1 MDTKETVG
9 NGKTTHATVVHE
21 WTPVDESGLH
31 KNTQQIEH
39 DIDETRHTMDM
50 ILDALNGKASP
61 NTMYRRAVHYFQ
73 SRENRENV
81 RKSLSDVADNITGS
95 FQRNPLPVMMVA
107 AGAAWMLWETQR
119 DGRGVR
125 HEGYAGEQFEN
136 VKGEAGER
144 MQQARERAGEQADVI
159 QGKARE
165 AVDMA
170 HARAGEFKDK
180 AREAYYS
187 AKDRAA
193 SALGGTRQKGE
204 EYRQRAA
211 EMQDSAQYSV
221 HRADSAVHD
230 NPLLFGFAAAFAGIV
245 AGLLLPE
252 TKSERDIAG
261 EKAAGII
268 EKTEEKGSE
277 IKKTTLNAT
286 VEKAEQTGITGE
298 QLKQK
303 VKETVTEGEKTAQL
317 KAKEEAGITQKTVK
331 PDQPIRN
338 TETSF
343 KKPDEKSSQ
352 QKGSLN

>member
-31 KNTQQIEH
+31 KNTEQIEH

-50 ILDALNGKASP
+50 ILDALSGKVSP

-95 FQRNPLPVMMVA
+95 FQRNPLPIMMVA

-119 DGRGVR
+119 DGRYIR
-125 HEGYAGEQFEN
+125 HDGYAREQFEN

-144 MQQARERAGEQADVI
+144 LHQVRDKVSEQAGVI
-159 QGKARE
+159 QGKAHE
-165 AVDMA
+165 AADVA

-193 SALGGTRQKGE
+193 SALGGTRQKGDE
-204 EYRQRAA
+204 FRQRAA
-211 EMQDSAQYSV
+211 EMQGSAYLSAR
-221 HRADSAVHD
+221 RAGSAVHD

-245 AGLLLPE
+245 AGLILPE

-261 EKAAGII
+261 EKAATII
-268 EKTEEKGSE
+268 EKSEEKGAELSQ
-277 IKKTTLNAT
+277 TTTRA
-286 VEKAEQTGITGE
+286 VSEKAEQTGIAGE

-331 PDQPIRN
+331 PDHPVRN
-338 TETSF
+338 TETTF

-352 QKGSLN
+352 QKGSVN